1 MTEPTYDSLLAQRES
16 LDRQIAQAKRAE
28 RSAMIRRILESM
40 AAYSISVGELAIAAR
55 GKHRKQAEVR
65 YRDPDSGATWSGRGK
80 PPVDRGQ
87 RPRRVQDLTLT
98 HFSQGPQLSHDHE
111 STEGRYAGNHRV
123 GGEPA
128 GSIWRGG
135 NQRANTPRSRWRA
148 SLFRPGGRRNLRNAA
163 AQRRRVGREW
173 RG

>member
-80 PPVDRGQ
+80 PPRWIAGKDR
-87 RPRRVQDLTLT
+87 D
-98 HFSQGPQLSHDHE
+98 
-111 STEGRYAGNHRV
+111 A
-123 GGEPA
+123 
-128 GSIWRGG
+128 
-135 NQRANTPRSRWRA
+135 
-148 SLFRPGGRRNLRNAA
+148 FRI
-163 AQRRRVGREW
+163 
-173 RG
+173 